1 MPDVQKK
8 INAILVT
15 QPTSVPFGNLPIMID
30 STFSSAI
37 VFDNNQ
43 MIIPNNLFAYNK
55 NKAKARPPFPNN
67 VAFPNEAITTDFTFY
82 LSEYTL
88 NSFSYA
94 AFDAKMMFDS
104 LDFNE
109 IAKVAKIETLHKIF
123 SGLEDYQK

>member
-1 MPDVQKK
+1 M
-8 INAILVT
+8 
-15 QPTSVPFGNLPIMID
+15 PIMID

-37 VFDNNQ
+37 VFDDNQ

-67 VAFPNEAITTDFTFY
+67 IAFPNEAITTDFTLY

-94 AFDAKMMFDS
+94 AFDAKMMTDT

-109 IAKVAKIETLHKIF
+109 IAKVAKIETLNKIF
-123 SGLEDYQK
+123 SGLEDY